1 MNPGA
6 PETMADEHRMQ
17 EVLHQA
23 ERLCHARGARLT
35 LQRRRVLEILCRSA
49 RPLGAYEILDELLR
63 EAPGARPTTVYRALA
78 FLQEQGL
85 IHRIESLNAFLGCLH
100 PEHPHLGQ
108 FLICRRCG
116 RVQELEDAGV
126 ERDLGRMAR
135 ASGFQ
140 PDLRVVELLGCC
152 ADCAEGGS

>member
-1 MNPGA
+1 MSGQGGSSI
-6 PETMADEHRMQ
+6 D
-17 EVLHQA
+17 QA
-23 ERLCHARGARLT
+23 ACDAALVRAEQLCRSRGARLT
-35 LQRRRVLEILCRSA
+35 VQRRRVLEILCRSR
-49 RPLGAYEILDELLR
+49 RPLGAYEILDRLQQDT
-63 EAPGARPTTVYRALA
+63 AGARPTTVYRALA

-85 IHRIESLNAFLGCLH
+85 VHRIESLNAFLGCLH

-140 PDLRVVELLGCC
+140 PDLRVVELLGRCS
-152 ADCAEGGS
+152 DCTGGRR